1 MKLPPRFFLNKNVP
15 LSAINAI
22 EKAPELDAE
31 DVMPTEGDSLK
42 YLTERE

>member
-15 LSAINAI
+15 LSAINAM
-22 EKAPELDAE
+22 EVPPALDTE